1 MTEIDAAQAAAVA
14 DPAYVLT
21 SITTNEVA
29 QYYGSL
35 CESTVDGESLTEWE
49 DLPDSEKAR
58 LVLACQHI
66 LEQQDPPVDL
76 IDVLNENID
85 WEKWAKEPEE
95 DEEE

>member
-1 MTEIDAAQAAAVA
+1 MTEINPAQVAAVV

-21 SITTNEVA
+21 SVTTEEVA

-58 LVLACQHI
+58 LVLPCQHI
-66 LEQQDPPVDL
+66 LEQQPPAVDL
-76 IDVLNENID
+76 TDVLNENID
-85 WEKWAKEPEE
+85 WEKCTVEP
-95 DEEE
+95 D